1 MNYPCRGCRKP
12 TPKIRSRDRSTS
24 GNLAAL
30 KQRRDPVAT
39 PSALIQNADGWR
51 LNRHSKRRA
60 VLAYSA
66 ICVQKLDDSLNSA
79 IRITYRISLRSSSLR
94 EPRYPLLRVVF
105 QFFFQLHSRFSCEKA
120 RIEIYWFQ
128 YNYVQGVWVEKRSS
142 GSSVKEP
149 QQVKTVYKCT
159 EGFWD
164 FEETC

>member
-30 KQRRDPVAT
+30 KQRRDPVVT

-105 QFFFQLHSRFSCEKA
+105 EFFFQLHSRFSLQKNEN
-120 RIEIYWFQ
+120 RDLLVS
-128 YNYVQGVWVEKRSS
+128 VQLCSRGCGLKRSS
-142 GSSVKEP
+142 GSSVKNHCRSR
-149 QQVKTVYKCT
+149 QYTSAHLGVL
-159 EGFWD
+159 GF
-164 FEETC
+164 